1 MHFTVS
7 KGYIFSLSVCKM
19 GEGIKKCILL
29 YEGEILGVGGFRKR
43 GSGGVMGVA
52 SLMGCE
58 TEHIP

>member
-1 MHFTVS
+1 MH
-7 KGYIFSLSVCKM
+7 LA
-19 GEGIKKCILL
+19 L
-29 YEGEILGVGGFRKR
+29 EGEILGVGGFRKR